1 MCAVMVLSP
10 SIKHDFCNDLTESEK
25 DIHVQCNVEA
35 SSIDTRSVYVNE
47 ALAGLGAES
56 HKDAMSFVCCSV
68 CCLRYLAQV

>member
-10 SIKHDFCNDLTESEK
+10 SIKHDFCNDLTDTSDK
-25 DIHVQCNVEA
+25 DIQCNVKA

-56 HKDAMSFVCCSV
+56 HKDAMSFICSSV